1 MSEGVKQWL
10 HYAFCSD
17 AVGVRNSQGKRDIK
31 KASPSGWP
39 FCFSVPPRRFMV
51 AYGIHDQVG
60 FGSAVDYRATMLQLF
75 GTSPF
80 FFHSFN
86 MAELTYSVPLP
97 ETAVPFSH

>member
-1 MSEGVKQWL
+1 MSEVAKQRRR
-10 HYAFCSD
+10 YAFCSD

-31 KASPSGWP
+31 KASSSGWP

-97 ETAVPFSH
+97 ETAVFFSH

>member
-39 FCFSVPPRRFMV
+39 FCFSVPPCWFMV

-60 FGSAVDYRATMLQLF
+60 FGSAGCYMDWIDQLF

-80 FFHSFN
+80 VFHCFN
-86 MAELTYSVPLP
+86 VFERTYSVPVVP
-97 ETAVPFSH
+97 TAVLLNH